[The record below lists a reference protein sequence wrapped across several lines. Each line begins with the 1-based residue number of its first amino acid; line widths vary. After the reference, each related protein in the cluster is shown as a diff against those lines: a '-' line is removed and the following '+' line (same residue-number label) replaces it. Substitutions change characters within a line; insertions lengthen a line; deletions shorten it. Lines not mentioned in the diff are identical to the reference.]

1 MSLTLLN
8 RIALVLAFA
17 GMFVAGVLS
26 LGHLLHIVPPCGA
39 SAGCQTVQNHPSS
52 VWFGVLPVA
61 YVGFGAYLA
70 LALLAWT
77 RSQRGIEVSAR
88 SVSIGYV
95 LATVGAV
102 TSMGLTF
109 YALTV
114 IRATCLWCIA
124 SAVIMLLTLG
134 VYALLAQR
142 LAAFEKSSSQPVEPA
157 APQRSNETPLAVALG
172 LTVLVSVSMMGFTM
186 SENAKK
192 TSVDLVAVSKMTG
205 ADFAPASMH
214 AIGPDNP
221 AVTVVEFGDLMC
233 AACRTSYPELHKLQQ
248 KFPKTLK
255 IGFRHYPLYENPEH
269 FLSLPAAFI
278 AEYASETGKYWQYL
292 DMVYAGDENPADM
305 EALYGM
311 AEALGLNL
319 DELRRRIED
328 ENDPIYARIQTD
340 LKACNTAGFMETP
353 TFVVVDAKGNFEIA
367 NIRTL
372 NDVLMGGRFKPL
384 LEGKG

>member
-8 RIALVLAFA
+8 RITLVLSFA

-26 LGHLLHIVPPCGA
+26 LGHLLKIVPPCGA

-61 YVGFGAYLA
+61 YVGFGAYLVLAA
-70 LALLAWT
+70 LAWN
-77 RSQRGIEVSAR
+77 RSRHGVEASAK
-88 SVSIGYV
+88 SVTLGYM
-95 LATVGAV
+95 LATIGSV

-114 IRATCLWCIA
+114 IKATCLWCIA
-124 SAVIMLLTLG
+124 SAIIMLALLG

-142 LAAFEKSSSQPVEPA
+142 LAAFEKLAEPAEPA
-157 APQRSNETPLAVALG
+157 ASQRSNETPLAVALA
-172 LTVLVSVSMMGFTM
+172 LAVMVSVGMVGFTM
-186 SENAKK
+186 SEKAKK
-192 TSVDLVAVSKMTG
+192 TSVDLVAIAKMSG

-214 AIGPDNP
+214 AIGPDKP

-278 AEYASETGKYWQYL
+278 AEFASETGKYWQFL
-292 DMVYAGDENPADM
+292 DMVYAGEENPADM

-311 AEALGLNL
+311 AQALGLNVT
-319 DELRRRIED
+319 ELRTRIED
-328 ENDPIYARIQTD
+328 DKDPIYERIQAD
-340 LKACNTAGFMETP
+340 LEACNTAGFMETP
-353 TFVVVDAKGNFEIA
+353 TFVVVDADGHFEIA